1 MTLDLDQIADDNQ
14 LDAQGRRPGEE
25 GYGQTRV
32 TTVNGKEIVEAVP
45 PDETNTNNDGTTA
58 EANQKVNL
66 TVIANNET
74 TQIGS
79 DQTGTFIVDKNQG
92 HGLHVQKNGDV
103 IVVAGSPGKGKK
115 CGGRMLVKSDGGQ
128 LVKTGPTV
136 VERTASS
143 TSAVDGEGSSTSE
156 DSGSGKLAH
165 SEVNYGDVEIEIL
178 GEQYI
183 RAKDIVLDAVD
194 SLTLKAGSQ
203 LVIDVEH
210 LIINA
215 SSVEE
220 NIGAERKTVDSS
232 SETDIK
238 EETSKQYD
246 SRASKNVVG
255 TGHVNQKI
263 QGDWKVAVAGTV
275 DLQVQGDKKKIGLN
289 SGTAGLVIGLNADGI
304 TGGLRLNANDLI
316 DIGTKDENI
325 IIHSGKGIGL
335 DAYGLGGIPESG
347 EVRMEGSTK
356 GVKMIS
362 WSGVNQSNST
372 YVQAT
377 EDGVKA
383 FAKKKVEIEAKTD
396 DVNIKATV
404 KDVKVEAPAG
414 NFDVDALKIYLN

>member
-1 MTLDLDQIADDNQ
+1 MADTYEVMGVTYDSATG
-14 LDAQGRRPGEE
+14 LPISG
-25 GYGQTRV
+25 V
-32 TTVNGKEIVEAVP
+32 TTETNTKVEEVTKKEIVEADP
-45 PDETNTNNDGTTA
+45 PDETNDNTDGSTA
-58 EANQKVNL
+58 EENQKVNL

-103 IVVAGSPGKGKK
+103 IVIAGSPGKGKK
-115 CGGRMLVKSDGGQ
+115 CGGRMLVKSEGGQ
-128 LVKTGPTV
+128 LVKSGPTV

-165 SEVNYGDVEIEIL
+165 SEVNYGDVEIETL
-178 GEQYI
+178 GEEYI

-232 SETDIK
+232 SETEIK

-246 SRASKNVVG
+246 TRASKNVVG

-275 DLQVQGDKKKIGLN
+275 DLQIQGDKKKIGLN
-289 SGTAGLVIGLNADGI
+289 SGTAGLTVGLNADGI
-304 TGGLRLNANDLI
+304 TGALRINANDLI

-335 DAYGLGGIPESG
+335 DAYGLGGTPESG

-362 WSGVNQSNST
+362 WSGINQSNST

-377 EDGVKA
+377 EDGIKA
-383 FAKKKVEIEAKTD
+383 YAKKIVEIEAKTD
-396 DVNIKATV
+396 NVEIKSTTGN
-404 KDVKVEAPAG
+404 VKVDAPAG
-414 NFDVDALKIYLN
+414 DFDVYALKIYLN

>member
-1 MTLDLDQIADDNQ
+1 MCIRDRYSVATGQPISGVTNESTTKV
-14 LDAQGRRPGEE
+14 EE
-25 GYGQTRV
+25 V
-32 TTVNGKEIVEAVP
+32 TKKEVVEAVP
-45 PDETNTNNDGTTA
+45 PDETNDNTDGSTA
-58 EANQKVNL
+58 EENQKVNL

-103 IVVAGSPGKGKK
+103 IVIAGSPGKGKK

-143 TSAVDGEGSSTSE
+143 TSAVEGDGSSTSE
-156 DSGSGKLAH
+156 NSGSGKLAH
-165 SEVNYGDVEIEIL
+165 SEVNYGDVEIETL
-178 GEQYI
+178 GEEYI

-203 LVIDVEH
+203 IVIDVGH

-215 SSVEE
+215 GSVEE
-220 NIGAERKTVDSS
+220 NIGAERKTVESS
-232 SETDIK
+232 SENEIK

-246 SRASKNVVG
+246 TRASKNVVG

-275 DLQVQGDKKKIGLN
+275 DLQIQGDTKKIGLN
-289 SGTAGLVIGLNADGI
+289 SGTAGLTVGLNADGI
-304 TGGLRLNANDLI
+304 TGALRLNANDMI
-316 DIGTKDENI
+316 DIATKDENI
-325 IIHSGKGIGL
+325 IIHSGKGIGI
-335 DAYGLGGIPESG
+335 DAYGLDEIPENG
-347 EVRMEGSTK
+347 EVRISGHTEG
-356 GVKMIS
+356 VRMIS
-362 WSGVNQSNST
+362 WSGASMSNST

-383 FAKKKVEIEAKTD
+383 FAKKKVEIEAKTE
-396 DVNIKATV
+396 DVEIKSTTGN
-404 KDVKVEAPAG
+404 VKVDAPAG
-414 NFDVDALKIYLN
+414 DFDVYALKIYLN